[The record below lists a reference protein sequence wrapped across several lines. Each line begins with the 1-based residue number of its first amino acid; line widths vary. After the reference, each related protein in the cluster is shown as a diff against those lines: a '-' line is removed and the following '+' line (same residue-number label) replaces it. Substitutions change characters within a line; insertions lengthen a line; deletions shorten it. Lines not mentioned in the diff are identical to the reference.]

1 MEPTEPGSECY
12 SWLNGCACSA
22 EGEGRDLAGM
32 LAAAFTVGN
41 EATWE
46 GDEGEKDEW
55 DGGYSGDTG
64 CAGVFPYF

>member
-1 MEPTEPGSECY
+1 
-12 SWLNGCACSA
+12 
-22 EGEGRDLAGM
+22 M